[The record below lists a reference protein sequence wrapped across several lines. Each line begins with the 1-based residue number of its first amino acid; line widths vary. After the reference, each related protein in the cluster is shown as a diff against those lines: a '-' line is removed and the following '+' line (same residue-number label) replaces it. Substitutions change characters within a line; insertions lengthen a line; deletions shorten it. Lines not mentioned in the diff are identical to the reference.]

1 MPAVISLTEDQAFT
15 ALRAFLLSVLP
26 VGVEVV
32 QAQDNRVP
40 EPAAGDFVL
49 MTPLRQE
56 RLSYNE
62 TTYQDNV
69 FTGSITGTVL
79 TVTAVAQSEGAGIQ
93 PGMLLTDGTWPFT
106 IAANTTVQSQ
116 LNGTPGG
123 IGTYSVLPSQTLAQ
137 ETIYAGQR
145 SDMVPTRLVVQLDIH
160 GPASGDN
167 TKIVEGLFF
176 SSVATDFF
184 DTEGYTVQ
192 ALHADVARQVPFVN
206 GADQYETRWVMDLHL
221 EIDPVLGT
229 PIQFFD
235 EVTPSVVE
243 AATQYTGP

>member
-1 MPAVISLTEDQAFT
+1 MPAVLSLTEDQAFT
-15 ALRAFLLSVLP
+15 ALRAFLLSILP
-26 VGVEVV
+26 AGVEVV

-40 EPAAGDFVL
+40 EPSGADFVL

-69 FTGSITGTVL
+69 FTGSIAATVL
-79 TVTAVAQSEGAGIQ
+79 AVTAVAQSEGAGIQ

-116 LNGTPGG
+116 IDGTQGG
-123 IGTYSVLPSQTLAQ
+123 IGTYVVLPSQTLAS

-160 GPASGDN
+160 GPLSG
-167 TKIVEGLFF
+167 
-176 SSVATDFF
+176 
-184 DTEGYTVQ
+184 
-192 ALHADVARQVPFVN
+192 
-206 GADQYETRWVMDLHL
+206 
-221 EIDPVLGT
+221 
-229 PIQFFD
+229 
-235 EVTPSVVE
+235 
-243 AATQYTGP
+243 